1 MTRTRITLLTAG
13 CLALMISPAGA
24 ASWEDEV
31 RSLAGRKGVVYV
43 QSGSGEPLLELGTR
57 EPFIP
62 ASTLK
67 IVTGLLAAEYLGLDS
82 HFETHFWIEPEEAG
96 PLLVVKGFGDP
107 FLVSEELD
115 RVAEAVKASLP
126 QGQALAGVAIDD
138 TFFAPDIAIPGVGR
152 SDNPYDALNSAV
164 AVNFNTVHVRRSG
177 GKITSAEPQTPLTP
191 LARRVALERGVK
203 GKERINLSSRPED
216 VRRYAGELIAAK
228 LRGVGVTVG
237 EHFSTRRAPSRQ
249 PRVVHESSKS
259 VGDCVGALLYYSNNY
274 IANQVFLAIG
284 ARERGAPATLSKG
297 VAVANEFLERHPEL
311 SGIVMTE
318 GSGISYDN
326 RVTGPALAGA
336 LRLFAPHKHL
346 LREQHGSPSKTGT
359 LKVTK
364 SVAGYLDTRDHGTV
378 RYVISLGGGGAARRW
393 KIVDVLRR
401 SL

>member
-1 MTRTRITLLTAG
+1 MALLIA
-13 CLALMISPAGA
+13 CSIASLSAPAGA

-31 RSLAGRKGVVYV
+31 RSLAGSKGVVYV
-43 QSGSGEPLLELGTR
+43 LSGSGQPLLQLGTR

-82 HFETHFWIEPEEAG
+82 HFETHFWIEPSNAG
-96 PLLVVKGFGDP
+96 DLLVVKGFGDP

-126 QGQALAGVAIDD
+126 QGQTLAGVAIDD
-138 TFFAPDIAIPGVGR
+138 SYFAPDITIPGVGR

-164 AVNFNTVHVRRSG
+164 AVNFNTVHVQRSK

-191 LARRVALERGVK
+191 LARRVARQRGVK

-216 VRRYAGELIAAK
+216 VRRYAAELIAAK
-228 LRGVGVTVG
+228 LRGVGVSVG
-237 EHFSTRRAPSRQ
+237 DHFETRRAPGR
-249 PRVVHESSKS
+249 PARVVHASSKS
-259 VGDCVGALLYYSNNY
+259 VGDCVGAMLYYSNNY
-274 IANQVFLAIG
+274 VANQVFLAIG
-284 ARERGAPATLSKG
+284 AQERGAPATLAKG
-297 VAVANEFLERHPEL
+297 VAVANEFLDRHSEL

-336 LRLFAPHKHL
+336 LSLFTPYKHL
-346 LREQHGSPSKTGT
+346 LREKHGSPNKTGT

-364 SVAGYLDTRDHGTV
+364 TVAGYLDTREHGTV

-393 KIVDVLRR
+393 KIVDVLRKA
-401 SL
+401 L